1 MAIEVRQ
8 LTIYSRVIQPN
19 EPDSPHQAE
28 SDVENRDAGP
38 SANPSAT
45 PGAISFHHLQTEPRE
60 R

>member
-28 SDVENRDAGP
+28 SDAENRDAGP
-38 SANPSAT
+38 SAN